1 MPEQEE
7 TRALEMLYDQP
18 ALEEPQPPPPGARP
32 HRLSAGD
39 RLFEARGEV
48 SLRCGKRVVTIP
60 IRAVS
65 METVEEI
72 CKPYRPTQRTSAPM
86 RNGKRMA
93 IDPTTDH
100 VYQQRINEFNRLSS
114 WVYTLVAIDLDI
126 EDDD

>member
-1 MPEQEE
+1 
-7 TRALEMLYDQP
+7 
-18 ALEEPQPPPPGARP
+18 
-32 HRLSAGD
+32 
-39 RLFEARGEV
+39 
-48 SLRCGKRVVTIP
+48 

-126 EDDD
+126 EDDAGNVVWSADNTIHDVDAARRVLTGMGLVDQQMV